1 MPTGDIPARSVDG
14 DVTCA
19 SVIRAARCIPRAC
32 KCRPCASVRDAG
44 TFVGW
49 FTANGLSSRSSRRVL
64 DFSSSIVSTCLA
76 SRLASRRTQS
86 RRSRS
91 STLSDSVHRARPE
104 DPGENEVFVG
114 GGVGDLCE
122 YFCEI
127 FFPPTSRGGV
137 RVRPNGLGRAASLGL
152 RGGCHAAPVD
162 WPPFPFCFARAAA
175 MRSTA
180 LRSAAAATAA
190 ALLTKQ
196 DVSQIARTEIKKNS
210 PLSLGRRH
218 LWVGKSSQRSRR
230 VGRAFGGSRRDA
242 AASAP
247 RGPALVR
254 RVVMTPGG

>member
-14 DVTCA
+14 DVTCD

-32 KCRPCASVRDAG
+32 RCRPCASVRDAG
-44 TFVGW
+44 TLVGW
-49 FTANGLSSRSSRRVL
+49 FTANGFVSRSVFRVL

-114 GGVGDLCE
+114 GGVGDLP
-122 YFCEI
+122 CEI
-127 FFPPTSRGGV
+127 FFPTLSGV

-152 RGGCHAAPVD
+152 RGGCHAAPFD
-162 WPPFPFCFARAAA
+162 WPPLPFCFARAAA

-190 ALLTKQ
+190 ARSALAEATSGSASLLSA
-196 DVSQIARTEIKKNS
+196 DAEWDARSADPGATR
-210 PLSLGRRH
+210 PLPPHAGLHS
-218 LWVGKSSQRSRR
+218 
-230 VGRAFGGSRRDA
+230 DA
-242 AASAP
+242 AS
-247 RGPALVR
+247 
-254 RVVMTPGG
+254 

>member
-14 DVTCA
+14 DVTCD

-44 TFVGW
+44 TFTGW
-49 FTANGLSSRSSRRVL
+49 FTANGFVSRSVFCVL

-114 GGVGDLCE
+114 GGVGDLP
-122 YFCEI
+122 CEI
-127 FFPPTSRGGV
+127 FFPTLSGV

-152 RGGCHAAPVD
+152 RGGCHAAPFD
-162 WPPFPFCFARAAA
+162 WPPLPFCFARAAA

-190 ALLTKQ
+190 ARSALAEATSGSASLLSA
-196 DVSQIARTEIKKNS
+196 DAEWDARSADPGATR
-210 PLSLGRRH
+210 PLPPHAGL
-218 LWVGKSSQRSRR
+218 RSC
-230 VGRAFGGSRRDA
+230 
-242 AASAP
+242 AAS
-247 RGPALVR
+247 
-254 RVVMTPGG
+254 